1 MERVSRRLSWVCVG
15 CGLIVLVLLGTAAV
29 RDTRREWK
37 THQLEYRALKLKR
50 MTRDANPSLY
60 DRVVAMKPELRQ
72 IVIDEWG
79 TIDRC
84 TTCHMAVEDPAFA
97 SAQQPLRTH
106 PRPELLKVH
115 PVETFGCTI
124 CHGGQGLATTYYG
137 SSHDP
142 IADWPVTL
150 VRRGLMQSRCGYCHK
165 DFEAIHADRLVAGR
179 ALYRELHCAGCHQI
193 DGQGGTVGPDLSGF
207 ADKDPSSFSMEY
219 LRGSRTKQDW
229 VIEHFQ
235 DPKRVSP
242 GSLMR
247 AYALSDEQIESLSSY
262 VLSLTQRDLSRKFTP
277 RTNRGFVA
285 PRGDLAVREAA
296 LNVSEPSDVFD
307 VPLNGE

>member
-1 MERVSRRLSWVCVG
+1 MERVSRKLSWMCVG

-37 THQLEYRALKLKR
+37 KHQLEYRALKLKG
-50 MTRDANPSLY
+50 MTRDANPSFY
-60 DRVVAMKPELRQ
+60 DRVVAMQPELRQ
-72 IVIDEWG
+72 IVIDEWS

-97 SAQQPLRTH
+97 TAKQPLRTH
-106 PRPELLKVH
+106 PRPELLKQH

-165 DFEAIHADRLVAGR
+165 DYEAIKADRLVKGR

-219 LRGSRTKQDW
+219 LRGNRTKQDW

-247 AYALSDEQIESLSSY
+247 AYALSDEQVESLASY
-262 VLSLTQRDLSRKFTP
+262 VLSLTQRELSRKFTP
-277 RTNRGFVA
+277 KTNSGFVA
-285 PRGDLAVREAA
+285 PRMDLVVREAA
-296 LNVSEPSDVFD
+296 LTVSAASEVSDA
-307 VPLNGE
+307 PANGK